1 MLYFLTAEC
10 PDNIYT
16 KQWQTLLSEFHKIIF
31 LNKLKIVENTIKKK
45 NKKNKTSMAKAM
57 GPSQG
62 SSWISGPWTDV
73 PAEPPSHRA
82 W

>member
-10 PDNIYT
+10 TDNIYT

-45 NKKNKTSMAKAM
+45 K
-57 GPSQG
+57 
-62 SSWISGPWTDV
+62 
-73 PAEPPSHRA
+73 
-82 W
+82 